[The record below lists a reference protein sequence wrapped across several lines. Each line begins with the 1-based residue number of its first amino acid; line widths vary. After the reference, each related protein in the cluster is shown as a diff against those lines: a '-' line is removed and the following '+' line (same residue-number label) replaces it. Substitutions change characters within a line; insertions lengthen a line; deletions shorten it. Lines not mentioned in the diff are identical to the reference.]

1 MNDYKVQNAARS
13 NEDDEKLPS
22 NSGGRSKSIYK
33 PVMKPPL
40 RIISTSFFHI
50 FRFATLFDYVLMTLG
65 TFFSMIS
72 GLIIPLMSNF
82 LGDIFE
88 VFTERETGIIT
99 KQTFN
104 QRINSLLLN
113 FTLLGIVSFIL
124 TTCMI
129 TCWSW
134 TGERQAKRMKL
145 IYFNSL
151 LKMGISY
158 FEVNEVTSGGLLAS
172 MNKDTEDI
180 KTVIS
185 DHLGSF
191 VQYAV
196 IIISCFILAFTKN
209 AILTLV
215 ILASIPLVFIT
226 IALTSRSANPLI
238 VKQRELFVKAG
249 KILEN
254 ALAAIKTIRAFN
266 GEAKEEKKHYEC
278 LKEAND
284 NVSARLAWVYAIR
297 LGLIQFLTLS
307 IFVQGFWFGSILVA
321 DKKLAPGGVV
331 SVFYASLL
339 GLNNFEY
346 LLPKFIAMSKA
357 KNAIRVINELLVCVS
372 KVNFQH
378 LNGFKLPEIKGNIKF
393 NQVSFSYPSR
403 PDTSALR
410 GVTLNIPA
418 GKTTVFVG
426 QSGSGKST
434 ITQLIQKLYEP
445 SDGLILLDERE
456 LKILDTTWLRQ
467 QIGVVSQEP
476 VLFDDTIFKNVA
488 YGRADYWNVTMDEV
502 IQACKLACIHDT
514 IGSLPNGYEYHLS
527 DMGKNLSGGQRQRI
541 AIARAIIKDP
551 SILILDEA
559 TSALDLTLDLKVQK
573 ALDNCRNN
581 RTTIVVTHHLKRIRD
596 TDFVYVM
603 HEGEIV
609 ESGKKSELLNLNGH
623 YSKLANEYP
632 TDPKRNTHEL
642 KNIDLRLKRH
652 FTFGL
657 PSSPRMGY
665 MFAPKATRTTLRRS
679 RRIKKDR
686 TSWNLDEYS
695 DDDNEKVKRHATQR
709 TINDIM
715 DYYENV
721 SDKPAETFSD
731 NRNTL
736 YDILSYYEKNNDD
749 EDIVNVIV
757 KNSDESSTTKQ
768 SKLNIFK
775 FIRET
780 MDKRMLYA
788 IGICS
793 ALVEGITNPAFS
805 FVLSN
810 LLSTYSIPDKN
821 ELLNSSRVYAIYV
834 LLISVVLGMSAFF
847 KFLLLERASERW
859 TVRLRHMGFG
869 NALRQPQS
877 WFDKSE
883 NATGRLATI
892 LTSDIQTTKSL
903 IGYFVGNVI
912 VELVSLVGGTIWS
925 LVVGWQLALIGFG
938 LVPVSIIFS
947 EFSSRIL
954 QKYDSKQK
962 IATETAA
969 NEFYQ
974 AISNIRTIYSLAI
987 ESVMESKF
995 QTALERPFLIGIKRA
1010 FISGLSAGFL
1020 DGLTYLTK
1028 AITFWYGAQLIS
1040 QGVYDLR
1047 KMLTVWTLIIFCTSS
1062 ASRIL
1067 STIPYYSKC
1076 KQAIKSIQYIINLPT
1091 VRDDVGVLPDN
1102 LQGTIIFKD
1111 VNFSY
1116 AERPD
1121 DKIID
1126 RLNLTLEPGTTV
1138 ALVGK
1143 SGNGKSTIAALL
1155 QRIYEPT
1162 SGLITLDGENI
1173 KGIQLK
1179 WLREN
1184 IGIVS
1189 QEPVLF
1195 DMTISEN
1202 ISYGKDEATREEIEI
1217 AAKQVNM
1224 HDFISSL
1231 PNGYETK
1238 LGSSGSQLSGGER
1251 QRIAIARV
1259 LLRNP
1264 KILIL
1269 DEATSALDTKNE
1281 SLVQETFSKAQQG
1294 RTILM
1299 ITHRLKSVK
1308 KVSKIALVEHG
1319 KIVESGNHK
1328 ELMSLRREYFE
1339 LIRSDNS
1346 YDH

>member
-1 MNDYKVQNAARS
+1 MKNYIKQDPLYSDAARTTE
-13 NEDDEKLPS
+13 NDD
-22 NSGGRSKSIYK
+22 K
-33 PVMKPPL
+33 PVMKPSL
-40 RIISTSFFHI
+40 RIKSTSFFHI

-65 TFFSMIS
+65 TFFSMLS

-99 KQTFN
+99 KQTFDR
-104 QRINSLLLN
+104 RINSLLLN
-113 FTLLGIVSFIL
+113 FTLLGIGSFIL
-124 TTCMI
+124 IACMI

-158 FEVNEVTSGGLLAS
+158 FEVNDVTSGGLLTS
-172 MNKDTEDI
+172 VNKDTEDI

-191 VQYAV
+191 IQYVV
-196 IIISCFILAFTKN
+196 IILSCFILAFTKN

-215 ILASIPLVFIT
+215 ILASIPLVFVT
-226 IALTSRSANPLI
+226 IALTSRSANPLV
-238 VKQRELFVKAG
+238 VKERDLFVKAG
-249 KILEN
+249 NILEN

-278 LKEAND
+278 LQEAND

-297 LGLIQFLTLS
+297 AGLIQFLTLS
-307 IFVQGFWFGSILVA
+307 LFIQGFWFGSILVA

-339 GLNNFEY
+339 GLTNLEQLFPR
-346 LLPKFIAMSKA
+346 LIAMSKA
-357 KNAIRVINELLVCVS
+357 KNAIRVINELLGRTS
-372 KVNFQH
+372 MMNLQH
-378 LNGFKLPEIKGNIKF
+378 LNGVKLPEIKGNIKF

-403 PDTSALR
+403 PDVSALR

-445 SDGLILLDERE
+445 SNGLILLDESE
-456 LKILDTTWLRQ
+456 LKIIDTTWLRQ

-488 YGRADYWNVTMDEV
+488 YGRADYLNVTMDEV
-502 IQACKLACIHDT
+502 IQACKLACIHET
-514 IGSLPNGYEYHLS
+514 IESLPNGYEYHLS
-527 DMGKNLSGGQRQRI
+527 HMGKNLSGGQRQRI
-541 AIARAIIKDP
+541 AIARALIKDP

-559 TSALDLTLDLKVQK
+559 TSALDLTLDSKVQE
-573 ALDNCRNN
+573 ALENCRKN
-581 RTTIVVTHHLKRIRD
+581 RTTIVVTHHLKHIRD
-596 TDFVYVM
+596 TDLVYVM

-609 ESGKKSELLNLNGH
+609 ESGTKSELLNINGH
-623 YSKLANEYP
+623 YSNLANEYHL
-632 TDPKRNTHEL
+632 DPKRNTNEL
-642 KNIDLRLKRH
+642 NNIDFRLKRR
-652 FTFGL
+652 FTLGL
-657 PSSPRMGY
+657 PSSARMGF
-665 MFAPKATRTTLRRS
+665 MSFAHKVTTTTLKRS
-679 RRIKKDR
+679 QRVQKGQTRWRQSI
-686 TSWNLDEYS
+686 LDEYS
-695 DDDNEKVKRHATQR
+695 DNNNVSVKRTATQR
-709 TINDIM
+709 TINDIIS
-715 DYYENV
+715 YYENM
-721 SDKPAETFSD
+721 SGEPAETYSD
-731 NRNTL
+731 SRTSL
-736 YDILSYYEKNNDD
+736 YDILSYYEENIDG
-749 EDIVNVIV
+749 DIVNVIV
-757 KNSDESSTTKQ
+757 TNSDESSTTKQ
-768 SKLNIFK
+768 PKLNLFK

-780 MDKRMLYA
+780 MDKRMLYT
-788 IGICS
+788 IGIFS
-793 ALVEGITNPAFS
+793 ALINGIVNPAFS

-810 LLSTYSIPDKN
+810 LLNTYSIPNRN
-821 ELLNSSRVYAIYV
+821 ELLKNSRILAIYV
-834 LLISVVLGMSAFF
+834 LLISVVLGVSAFF
-847 KFLLLERASERW
+847 KYLLLERASERW
-859 TVRLRHMGFG
+859 AIRLRHIGFG
-869 NALRQPQS
+869 NVIRQPQS

-883 NATGRLATI
+883 NATGK
-892 LTSDIQTTKSL
+892 LTTMLISDFQTAKSL
-903 IGYFVGNVI
+903 IGHFVGNVI
-912 VELVSLVGGTIWS
+912 VELVSIIGGMIWS
-925 LVVGWQLALIGFG
+925 LVVGWKLTLVGFG
-938 LVPVSIIFS
+938 LVPVLLLVS
-947 EFSSRIL
+947 ELPKYIL

-962 IATETAA
+962 IAIEAAA

-974 AISNIRTIYSLAI
+974 AISNIRTVYSLAV

-995 QTALERPFLIGIKRA
+995 QTALQRPFLIGVKRA

-1020 DGLTYLTK
+1020 EGLTYLTK
-1028 AITFWYGAQLIS
+1028 AITFWYGAQLVS
-1040 QGVYDLR
+1040 QGVYDL
-1047 KMLTVWTLIIFCTSS
+1047 KTMLTVWTLVIFCTSS

-1091 VRDDVGVLPDN
+1091 VPNDVGVRPDN
-1102 LQGTIIFKD
+1102 LQGAIIFKD

-1116 AERPD
+1116 PERPNG
-1121 DKIID
+1121 KIID
-1126 RLNLTLEPGTTV
+1126 GLNLTLEPGKSV
-1138 ALVGK
+1138 ALIGK

-1155 QRIYEPT
+1155 QRVYEPT
-1162 SGLITLDGENI
+1162 SGSITLDGEDI

-1202 ISYGKDEATREEIEI
+1202 ISYGKDDASREEIEM

-1231 PNGYETK
+1231 PRGYNTK
-1238 LGSSGSQLSGGER
+1238 LGTSGSQLSGGER

-1259 LLRNP
+1259 FLRNP

-1281 SLVQETFSKAQQG
+1281 SLIQETLSKAQQG
-1294 RTILM
+1294 RTTLV
-1299 ITHRLKSVK
+1299 ITHRLKNVK
-1308 KVSKIALVEHG
+1308 NVSKIALVEHG
-1319 KIVESGNHK
+1319 QIVESGTHK

-1339 LIRSDNS
+1339 LLRSDNS
-1346 YDH
+1346 YDQ